1 MMGNDLTPANDNDIE
16 ATGVERC
23 GRLLVMM
30 AGHPEP
36 VARFMLAVSVI
47 TDLSLQNDQDGF
59 HIAADA
65 AEDMLELEPW
75 DHARAVVG
83 EAGELIGFEGWP
95 VHRDGLVAAMEQ
107 AVLEPTF
114 TDRLR
119 SLRALMMCA
128 ADEAFGDWG
137 FEIAWFLNNRRLGRL
152 RASEDNELGINNF
165 EAEMK
170 WRTCQIQHCNGPQ
183 HGPQHALPDG
193 EPSK

>member
-1 MMGNDLTPANDNDIE
+1 MKSNDLTPANDNDVE

-30 AGHPEP
+30 AGHPKP
-36 VARFMLAVSVI
+36 SVRFMLAVSVI

-65 AEDMLELEPW
+65 AEDMLELEPS
-75 DHARAVVG
+75 DQARAVIG
-83 EAGELIGFEGWP
+83 EAGEVVGFDGWP
-95 VHRDGLVAAMEQ
+95 GRWDGLAAAIEQ

-137 FEIAWFLNNRRLGRL
+137 FEIAWFLNNRRLSRL
-152 RASEDNELGINNF
+152 RASEDWDERITDF
-165 EAEMK
+165 ETEMGK
-170 WRTCQIQHCNGPQ
+170 RTCRAWKGGGVSDGP
-183 HGPQHALPDG
+183 
-193 EPSK
+193 